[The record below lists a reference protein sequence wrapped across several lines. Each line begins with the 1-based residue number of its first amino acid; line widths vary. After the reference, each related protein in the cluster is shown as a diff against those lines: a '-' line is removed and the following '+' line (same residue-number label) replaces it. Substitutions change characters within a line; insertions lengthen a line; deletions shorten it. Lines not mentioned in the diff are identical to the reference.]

1 LADRGA
7 RTGESDLDLQLIT
20 AMARNATT
28 VFHLNNNAGRGFYDW
43 AIEVSVAEDPAMVR
57 PLHPPLMPSACVAVT
72 LFGADPCVSVGL
84 QVYSVSWGSGE
95 ISYRGSSYTLN
106 APNEVQF
113 AKLAARGISVLV
125 SSGACPQRSLA
136 APSPPRT

>member
-57 PLHPPLMPSACVAVT
+57 ALFLLHPH
-72 LFGADPCVSVGL
+72 
-84 QVYSVSWGSGE
+84 
-95 ISYRGSSYTLN
+95 
-106 APNEVQF
+106 
-113 AKLAARGISVLV
+113 
-125 SSGACPQRSLA
+125 
-136 APSPPRT
+136 PRRAWL